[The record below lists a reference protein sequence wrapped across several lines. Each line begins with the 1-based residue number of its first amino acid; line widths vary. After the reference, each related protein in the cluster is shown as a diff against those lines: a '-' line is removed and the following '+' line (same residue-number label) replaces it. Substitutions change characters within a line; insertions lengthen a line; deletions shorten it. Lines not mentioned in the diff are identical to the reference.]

1 MKLFNFLNFVHEFR
15 RSKEKAKAIKADPV
29 KQPKSMRFGVSS
41 IIASV
46 LGVGFAFVV
55 AYGIKWLT
63 SDNLWLIIAGAVI
76 GLIGLAGIVSSI
88 YKAVEGWAFQLYV
101 NKSPVTWISLV
112 TWILAIAAIIVIIV
126 LFI

>member
-1 MKLFNFLNFVHEFR
+1 MHEFR